1 MKRITMSI
9 DDELL
14 ATLDARMVR
23 RGYTS
28 RSEALR
34 DILREAQASDQLAA
48 QSPAS
53 CVATLSYVYDHETR
67 ELGRRLTHA
76 QHEHHD
82 LSVATMHVH
91 LDHANCLEVAVL
103 RGPARSVR
111 ELADAT
117 VTQRGVRYGHL
128 HVVPAKIEDA
138 RHSHGTRNPRHR
150 HIRAG

>member
-14 ATLDARMVR
+14 ATLDARMAR
-23 RGYTS
+23 RGYAS

-34 DILREAQASDQLAA
+34 DILREAQAGDRLAG
-48 QSPAS
+48 QPSAS

-91 LDHANCLEVAVL
+91 LDHTNCLEVAVL
-103 RGPARSVR
+103 RGPAQSVR
-111 ELADAT
+111 ALADAT

-128 HVVPAKIEDA
+128 HVVPARIEDA
-138 RHSHGTRNPRHR
+138 RHAHGARQRRHR
-150 HIRAG
+150 HVHA